1 MNVFEIFTI
10 FSVIGKLWGNT
21 YKKMR
26 MEENNAELE
35 ADSPRLMD
43 LGRVSVS
50 VWQASHPCID
60 AVLVA
65 LVQKLHLVVS
75 ASCGK

>member
-1 MNVFEIFTI
+1 MNVLEIFTV
-10 FSVIGKLWGNT
+10 FSVIGILWKNT
-21 YKKMR
+21 YKMGV
-26 MEENNAELE
+26 EENNAELE